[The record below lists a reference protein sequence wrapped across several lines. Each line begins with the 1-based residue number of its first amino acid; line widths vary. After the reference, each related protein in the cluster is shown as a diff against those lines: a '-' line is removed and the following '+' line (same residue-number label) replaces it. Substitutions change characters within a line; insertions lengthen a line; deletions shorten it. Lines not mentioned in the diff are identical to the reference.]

1 MSEFCVKGNQAMA
14 NANDMVLKAR
24 SVHYEG
30 PLLTLRSLQQAALIL
45 ADLRATPRGVST
57 RSLLGLLICQTQR
70 NRRLSMPP
78 VRIHLRVASPRGSF
92 GVKLRLGSTNI

>member
-1 MSEFCVKGNQAMA
+1 MSEFCVKGNRAM
-14 NANDMVLKAR
+14 ANDMVLKAR
-24 SVHYEG
+24 SGHYEG
-30 PLLTLRSLQQAALIL
+30 PLLTLRSLQQAALKL

-92 GVKLRLGSTNI
+92 GVKLRLGSTII

>member
-24 SVHYEG
+24 SVHHEG
-30 PLLTLRSLQQAALIL
+30 PLLTLRSLQQAALKL